1 MNEVI
6 KKLNNILKLIKELK
20 EIMVYEDT
28 FWLDLIKIEMKFEH
42 CKETVEIT
50 KKIFKKTLFLIHS

>member
-50 KKIFKKTLFLIHS
+50 

>member
-20 EIMVYEDT
+20 EVMVYEDT
-28 FWLDLIKIEMKFEH
+28 FWLDLIKIEKKFKH

-50 KKIFKKTLFLIHS
+50 